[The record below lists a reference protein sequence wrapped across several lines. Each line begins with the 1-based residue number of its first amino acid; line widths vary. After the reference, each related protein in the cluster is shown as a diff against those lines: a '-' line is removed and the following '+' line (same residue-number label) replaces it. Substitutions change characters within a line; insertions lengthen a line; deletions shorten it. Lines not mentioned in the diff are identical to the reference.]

1 MDKKFQKSAT
11 NKKLCGV
18 CGGLSEYFGI
28 DATVIR
34 LIWILLVIFG
44 GTGILAY
51 LILALVMPKAA

>member
-1 MDKKFQKSAT
+1 MNKKFQKSAV

-34 LIWILLVIFG
+34 LIWVLLVIFG